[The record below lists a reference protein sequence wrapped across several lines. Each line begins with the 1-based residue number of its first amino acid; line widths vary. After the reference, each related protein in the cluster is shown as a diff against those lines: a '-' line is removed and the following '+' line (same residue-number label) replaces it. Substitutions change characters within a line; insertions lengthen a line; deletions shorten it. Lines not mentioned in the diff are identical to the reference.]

1 MNTQDSP
8 PDLSPPKH
16 ILFVDDDEGM
26 LFLVRRIL
34 QRNGFIVTA
43 FESAEEAL
51 AAFQHDPSSFDL
63 VLSDYNMP
71 RMNGLDLSVLIRKVH
86 PSAVIALISGYITDE
101 LIQKAGALG
110 IDKIIYKPNTVEE
123 LCATVRQILDETDS
137 KALAG
142 KSE

>member
-1 MNTQDSP
+1 
-8 PDLSPPKH
+8 
-16 ILFVDDDEGM
+16 
-26 LFLVRRIL
+26 
-34 QRNGFIVTA
+34 
-43 FESAEEAL
+43 
-51 AAFQHDPSSFDL
+51 
-63 VLSDYNMP
+63 MP